1 MARCGQPIDK
11 TSANIDFVDT
21 SFHPASVLNIHHLE
35 LFYYAARAGGITA
48 ALRLIPYGLQQ
59 PAVSGQLGRLEESL
73 GTKLFHRRPFSLTP
87 AGREVYEQIAPFFA
101 NLGQLA
107 GRVRQ
112 DAAQRLRMAASA
124 SVLREELPAL
134 LKRLDRATPG
144 LEVSLREATQHTAE
158 RMLREHEIDFAV
170 TLLETKPGAGVRTEA
185 LLKLPMVLLVAAT
198 APFRSAAEVLR
209 ASADGGLPLVS
220 LSRAEHLAQVFQRE
234 LAARKIV
241 WKTRIEASSMD
252 LIEAYVGHGF
262 GVGLSIEVPGR
273 VLSPLVR
280 ALRLRGFPL
289 LVFGA
294 LWSGRLPA
302 PASAFLE
309 LARERAQELV
319 RGAKAAG

>member
-1 MARCGQPIDK
+1 M
-11 TSANIDFVDT
+11 V
-21 SFHPASVLNIHHLE
+21 NIHHLE

-48 ALRLIPYGLQQ
+48 ALRLIPYGIQQ
-59 PAVSGQLGRLEESL
+59 PAVSAQLGRLEESL

-87 AGREVYEQIAPFFA
+87 AGRQVYEHIAPFFA

-107 GRVRQ
+107 GSVRQ

-144 LEVSLREATQHTAE
+144 LEVTLREATQPAAE
-158 RMLREHEIDFAV
+158 RMLREHEIDLAV
-170 TLLETKPGAGVRTEA
+170 VLLETKPAAGVRTET
-185 LLKLPMVLLVAAT
+185 LLRLPMVLLVET
-198 APFRSAAEVLR
+198 ASPFRTAAGILR
-209 ASADGGLPLVS
+209 AAMRDTLPLIA
-220 LSRAEHLAQVFQRE
+220 LSPREFLAQVFQRE

-262 GVGLSIEVPGR
+262 GVGLSLAVPGR
-273 VLSPLVR
+273 ALSAKVR
-280 ALRLRGFPL
+280 ALPLRGFPL
-289 LVFGA
+289 LMFGA

-302 PASAFLE
+302 PASAFLD
-309 LARERAQELV
+309 LVRERARELV
-319 RGAKAAG
+319 RSAKAAG